1 MKRKGLLK
9 LIVGSSLVAVLA
21 ISIPLMS
28 GCTGA
33 QEPEVK
39 EYNIAFVGPMSGPAA
54 GWGLPGI
61 TGLQIMV
68 DEINAEGGLK
78 VGDDIYMLDLFTFDT
93 EAMGSL
99 ALQGAR
105 QMVLEK
111 DVKCINILGGAET
124 DAIAP
129 FCEENNV
136 VYMPLMQDTMPSRP
150 LCVVG
155 EANSKGDP
163 LRARYLKETYPEIET
178 VAIVSQDDPVGRIT
192 NAFEIGAWE
201 AMGVEVV
208 YESYIST
215 ETVDFAPIVS
225 AMMAE
230 DPDVLS
236 WGCSWPDFDCF
247 LDEQAFLQGWEGPIC
262 SNFVVTD
269 CVASKVDWDWMEASI
284 LLDGYP
290 DIDDPWFGEGSKQHA
305 FAEEWQARY
314 GPGAPE
320 DAGYPMDAI
329 AWDYMVTCEPYIRAM
344 AGAGTTDPHAV
355 LAWMKDPANWPL
367 ETILGDAVMSG
378 ESQFGINNQITPPI
392 FETAEIEVDG
402 AMKKRIIVQYDDYL
416 EWFEENKSFIM
427 GAAEERGT
435 AWHQR

>member
-1 MKRKGLLK
+1 
-9 LIVGSSLVAVLA
+9 
-21 ISIPLMS
+21 
-28 GCTGA
+28 
-33 QEPEVK
+33 
-39 EYNIAFVGPMSGPAA
+39 MSGPAA

-68 DEINAEGGLK
+68 DTINDEGGLK
-78 VGDDIYMLDLFTFDT
+78 VGNDTYMLDLFTFDS
-93 EAMGSL
+93 EAIGSL

-105 QMVLEK
+105 QMVLER
-111 DVKCINILGGAET
+111 DARVLNILGGSET

-136 VYMPLMQDTMPSRP
+136 VYMPLMQDTLPSRP

-208 YESYIST
+208 YEEYISV

-225 AMMAE
+225 AMLDE

-236 WGCSWPDFDCF
+236 WGASWPDFDCF
-247 LDEQAFLQGWEGPIC
+247 LDEQAFIQGFDGYIC

-269 CVASKVDWDWMEASI
+269 CVASKVDNDWMEAR
-284 LLDGYP
+284 LMLEGYP
-290 DIDDPWFGEGSKQHA
+290 DIDDPWFGPGSKQWA
-305 FAEEWQARY
+305 FYDEWQARY

-320 DAGYPMDAI
+320 DVGFPMDGI
-329 AWDYMVTCEPYIRAM
+329 TWDYMVTCEPYIRSIP
-344 AGAGTTDPHAV
+344 GAGTTDPHQV
-355 LAWMKDPANWPL
+355 LAWMRDPANWPL
-367 ETILGDAVMSG
+367 ETIIGGAVMSG
-378 ESQFGINNQITPPI
+378 ESQFGINNQITPPL
-392 FETAEIEVDG
+392 FLTVERQENGV
-402 AMKKRIIVQYDDYL
+402 MKKRIVVEYDDYL
-416 EWFEENKSFIM
+416 DWFEANKDIIM
-427 GAAEERGT
+427 GAVEARGV
-435 AWHQR
+435 AWYQR

>member
-1 MKRKGLLK
+1 
-9 LIVGSSLVAVLA
+9 
-21 ISIPLMS
+21 
-28 GCTGA
+28 
-33 QEPEVK
+33 
-39 EYNIAFVGPMSGPAA
+39 MSGPAA

-68 DEINAEGGLK
+68 DNINAEGGLK

-93 EAMGSL
+93 EALGSL

-105 QMVLEK
+105 QMVLDK
-111 DVKCINILGGAET
+111 DVRVINTLGGAET

-247 LDEQAFLQGWEGPIC
+247 LDEQAFLQGFEGPIC

-269 CVASKVDWDWMEASI
+269 CVASRVDWDWMEASV
-284 LLDGYP
+284 LLEGYP
-290 DIDDPWFGEGSKQHA
+290 DIDDPWFGAGSKQWA
-305 FAEEWQARY
+305 FADEWQARY
-314 GPGAPE
+314 GTGAPE
-320 DAGYPMDAI
+320 DVGYPMDGI
-329 AWDYMVTCEPYIRAM
+329 AWDYMVTAEPYIRAM
-344 AGAGTTDPHAV
+344 AGAGTTDPHVV
-355 LAWMKDPANWPL
+355 LAWMRDPANWPL
-367 ETILGDAVMSG
+367 ECILGDAVMSG
-378 ESQFGINNQITPPI
+378 ESQFGINNQITPHL
-392 FETAEIEVDG
+392 FLTAEIEEDG
-402 AMKKRIIVQYDDYL
+402 VMKKRIVVEYDDYL
-416 EWFEENKSFIM
+416 EWFEANKEVIM

-435 AWHQR
+435 AWYQR